1 MTTTTNET
9 ITTAGEHLPAQPAPA
24 AKPASRRQ
32 AKTSNPAED
41 RAVRAA
47 SAKAPANG
55 KAPARRSRA
64 SRGAAKTDSAKGKAT
79 AAKPATKATAKP
91 AAKAQKPAKP
101 EASGW
106 TQQAKRELFRAVIV
120 AGGELVA
127 KLPADVRAEA
137 GQDLANQLHHLTR
150 QNFGWPGKLPVPI
163 RSDWTGYKP

>member
-1 MTTTTNET
+1 MTTPTDQ
-9 ITTAGEHLPAQPAPA
+9 TATVTEL
-24 AKPASRRQ
+24 KPASTR
-32 AKTSNPAED
+32 KPA
-41 RAVRAA
+41 
-47 SAKAPANG
+47 
-55 KAPARRSRA
+55 SRA
-64 SRGAAKTDSAKGKAT
+64 SRGAAAAKADGAKAT
-79 AAKPATKATAKP
+79 GRKPADKATTGRKPATKATAKP

-101 EASGW
+101 ETTGW
-106 TQQAKRELFRAVIV
+106 TPQAKRELFRAVIV